1 MLAKF
6 FIERPVLA
14 NVIALLTMLLG
25 FVAIFTLPVSQY
37 PPITPPTVQVSTRY
51 PGANAKTLINT
62 VALPIEQQVNGVQD
76 MLYMQ
81 STSTNDGNYTLTV
94 TFKVGTDMDFAQ
106 VLVPRCAC
114 TTCWRGCR
122 AWAMSTCSASASTAC
137 ASGSIRSSCW
147 RARSPRAT

>member
-1 MLAKF
+1 MIAKF

-37 PPITPPTVQVSTRY
+37 PPITPPTVQVTTRY
-51 PGANAKTLINT
+51 PGANARTLINT

-94 TFKVGTDMDFAQ
+94 TFKVGTDLDFAQ
-106 VLVPRCAC
+106 VLVQNRVA
-114 TTCWRGCR
+114 
-122 AWAMSTCSASASTAC
+122 AALASLPDAVQNNGVVTKRVVSNGTL
-137 ASGSIRSSCW
+137 
-147 RARSPRAT
+147 